1 MDCKNRFLRID
12 FLEASA
18 LFLLLLILSATM
30 AQAQVLY
37 GTISGN
43 VTDSSGA
50 VVPGASVTALN
61 TGTSYSRTVATN
73 SEGIYLI
80 QDLQPGTY
88 KITVTAAGF
97 GPYEVA
103 NVPVNPNQ
111 ITRSDAELRVG
122 NSQQTIEVTSQ
133 AAALQTDKA
142 DVNTEINSV
151 QLAELPTTSS
161 YGRNFQSLYKLVPG
175 FTPPAE
181 QNSSGGNPMRAQA
194 SNANG
199 VSWAANSTRVD
210 GTTVSYPWLPY
221 LIAYVPPQ
229 DAIQSV
235 NIVTNSFTADQGT
248 AGGAAINVTIKSGTN
263 SFHGSAFEY
272 NSINQY
278 NARSYY
284 QPVQN
289 LPVRPKNIYN
299 EFGGA
304 IGGPILKNKLFFF
317 FDIDRITRR
326 NATSG
331 SATIPTSQ
339 LIGGNFTGYL
349 AGGIQAQIYDPKTG
363 STTALGPPTAT
374 ILAQGGVGRQTF
386 AATSGTGLMQIP
398 ASRISSVAK
407 KMLALLPAPNNCI
420 NNCTGSIANDYI
432 GSAVSAYTMTK
443 YDAKINYNLGDKNTF
458 FGRYSIAPYTI
469 NDPPALGPANG
480 SPFDGG
486 NPGANLGRIQNVGL
500 GFTHLFTPN
509 LLLSMNAGY
518 ARQRIGGQGPDL
530 GPNFGLDT
538 LGIPGTNGPNAL
550 QSGQPGFVFSAAA
563 ASGFGG
569 GASSSGSSAFSSI
582 GNQNTASPYLFRDNQ
597 YVENANIAWNK
608 GRHSM
613 AFGGEHT
620 HSAIN
625 HFQPQGSN
633 VATPRG
639 GFQFTG
645 GLTTTGGITPTIFN
659 QLADFLLGLPQN
671 YGKATQSLDPN
682 AVRWSTFAFYAQ
694 DQWQATP
701 KLTLTAG
708 ARYEY
713 YPFAT
718 RDHLGVFRF
727 DPSLGKTNNV
737 VIGGRGGNPQNT
749 GVDIGWGMIVPRLG
763 VAYRV
768 SDQTVVRAGFG
779 MTVDPDNFRRFRET
793 YGAVTNIN
801 LGGANSY
808 TPADCL
814 QTTDGANSVTGCGTL
829 NGTAAGTQTVGIP
842 AVTQPDYTT
851 GFLTLPTSASTET
864 VPKNYRRGYIESW
877 NLAVQ
882 QDLPAH
888 FNMNLTY
895 VGTHA
900 VRAVTSLNI
909 NAAPPG
915 GGNAGRLLAN
925 VTGSQVD
932 LTSNT
937 PFRSA
942 NYHGLQ
948 SQLSRRV
955 GRGVNTGLIYT
966 WSHAINYNDNSTYSG
981 LGFAYPTYWDRNKG
995 TAGFDRTNNLQWWT
1009 VAQSPFGKNGAWMT
1023 TGFGSKVLGG
1033 WELNTALSKLS
1044 GLPFTVTDAGTVLNA
1059 PGNTQVAD
1067 LVKSNV
1073 SIRHTFRSST
1083 QNLTGQSTYFDTT
1096 AFASVTGT
1104 ARFGTSSRNM
1114 VRGPGYFNL
1123 DASIV
1128 REFGIW
1134 ENLKLQFRAE
1144 SFNVTNTPAF
1154 ANPNANVSG
1163 ANFGYVTALAANAGG
1178 RTINLAGRIT
1188 F

>member
-1 MDCKNRFLRID
+1 MDCKYRYLRIN

-18 LFLLLLILSATM
+18 LFLLLLTLSAAM
-30 AQAQVLY
+30 ARAQVLY

-43 VTDSSGA
+43 VTDNSGA
-50 VVPGASVTALN
+50 VISNGGVTAVN
-61 TGTSYSRTVATN
+61 VATGTSRTVTTN
-73 SEGIYLI
+73 SEGIYQI

-88 KITVTAAGF
+88 TVTVTATGF
-97 GPYEVA
+97 APFKVTGVL
-103 NVPVNPNQ
+103 VNPNQ
-111 ITRSDAELRVG
+111 ITRSDAQLVVG
-122 NSQQTIEVTSQ
+122 TSQQAIEVNSSSQ
-133 AAALQTDKA
+133 PVLQTDKA
-142 DVNTEINSV
+142 DVNTEINPV

-210 GTTVSYPWLPY
+210 GATVSYPWLPY

-235 NIVTNSFTADQGT
+235 NVVTNSFTADQGT
-248 AGGAAINVTIKSGTN
+248 AGGASINVTIKSGTN

-278 NARSYY
+278 NARNYY

-299 EFGGA
+299 EWGGA
-304 IGGPILKNKLFFF
+304 IGGPIWKNKLFFF
-317 FDIDRITRR
+317 FDADRITRR
-326 NATSG
+326 SATSG
-331 SATIPTSQ
+331 SQTIPTPQ
-339 LIGGNFTGYL
+339 LISGNFTGYL
-349 AGGIQAQIYDPKTG
+349 AGSTQAQIYDPTTG
-363 STTALGPPTAT
+363 AVAGG
-374 ILAQGGVGRQTF
+374 AQNGVGRKTF
-386 AATSGTGLMQIP
+386 AATNGSGLMQIP

-407 KMLALLPAPNNCI
+407 QMLALLPAPNNCV
-420 NNCTGSIANDYI
+420 NNCLGSIANNYI
-432 GSAVSAYTMTK
+432 GSSVVAYTMTK
-443 YDAKINYNLGDKNTF
+443 YDTKINYASEKNSI

-486 NPGANLGRIQNVGL
+486 NPGANLGRVQNVGL
-500 GFTHLFTPN
+500 GFTHVFTPN
-509 LLLSMNAGY
+509 LLLAMNAGY
-518 ARQRIGGQGPDL
+518 ARQRLGGQGPDL

-538 LGIPGTNGPNAL
+538 LGIPGTNGPNPL

-569 GASSSGSSAFSSI
+569 GSSSSGSTAFSSI

-597 YVENANIAWNK
+597 YVENANISWNK

-645 GLTTTGGITPTIFN
+645 GLTTVGGVTPTIFN
-659 QLADFLLGLPQN
+659 QLADFLLGLPQT
-671 YGKATQSLDPN
+671 YGKATQSLNPN

-694 DQWQATP
+694 DQWLASP
-701 KLTLTAG
+701 KLTVTAG

-737 VIGGRGGNPQNT
+737 VIGGRGGNPNDT
-749 GVDIGWGMIVPRLG
+749 GAQIGWGMIVPRLG

-814 QTTDGANSVTGCGTL
+814 QAADSANSITGCGTVG
-829 NGTAAGTQTVGIP
+829 NSTVGIP
-842 AVTQPDYTT
+842 PVAQPDYST

-932 LTSNT
+932 ITSNT

-955 GRGVNTGLIYT
+955 GRGLNTGLIYT

-981 LGFAYPTYWDRNKG
+981 LTFAYPTYWDRNKG

-1009 VAQSPFGKNGAWMT
+1009 VAQSPFGKNGSWMT

-1067 LVKSNV
+1067 LLKSAV
-1073 SIRHTFRSST
+1073 TIRHTARSST
-1083 QNLTGQSTYFDTT
+1083 NNLTGQPTYFDTS
-1096 AFASVTGT
+1096 AFASVTGA

-1114 VRGPGYFNL
+1114 VRGPGLFNL

-1134 ENLKLQFRAE
+1134 ENLKFQFRAE
-1144 SFNVTNTPAF
+1144 SFNLTNTPAF
-1154 ANPNANVSG
+1154 ANPNSNISG
-1163 ANFGYVTALAANAGG
+1163 ANFGYVTALAANTGG
-1178 RTINLAGRIT
+1178 RSINLAGRIT